1 MPQLQSPPGKTVDLY
16 RGWWIVLLIALSAA
30 VGQAFGRF
38 SYGVILPAIRDNLGI
53 TNTLAGLIGG
63 ANVGAY
69 LLGTLF
75 VAWASNRSSLLNLMR
90 CGLALATL
98 GLLIASFSRS
108 PLPLAIALSV
118 AGFGGAC
125 LWIPAPVLAADAVPP
140 AKRGIAVGLVSTG
153 IGLGVAFVSLAS
165 GTLRSSYGDDAW
177 ADVYA
182 IQFAVGFVLFVL
194 VLIYV
199 RHQQVAATTQQSSG
213 LSALTKM
220 PGWLPILAVYAT
232 FGSMYL
238 LVMGFLTTRLEDDSL
253 WSSADAAFAFTT
265 MGFAMILGGPAFILV
280 AQQIG
285 VRATLAGAFGLW
297 PIFVGVVMTGYSA
310 PTMFACIG
318 LGFLFSAIPTLVTLY
333 VVENTTT
340 KNYGPSFA
348 AATLAFGIAQT
359 IAPPIGGYIAD
370 YTGAFTLVFLLA
382 GALGLVGLLAA
393 LRLPRAAPR

>member
-1 MPQLQSPPGKTVDLY
+1 
-16 RGWWIVLLIALSAA
+16 
-30 VGQAFGRF
+30 
-38 SYGVILPAIRDNLGI
+38 
-53 TNTLAGLIGG
+53 
-63 ANVGAY
+63 
-69 LLGTLF
+69 
-75 VAWASNRSSLLNLMR
+75 MR

-108 PLPLAIALSV
+108 PLPLAIALSI

-232 FGSMYL
+232 FGSMYPACD
-238 LVMGFLTTRLEDDSL
+238 GFLNHKIR
-253 WSSADAAFAFTT
+253 
-265 MGFAMILGGPAFILV
+265 
-280 AQQIG
+280 
-285 VRATLAGAFGLW
+285 R
-297 PIFVGVVMTGYSA
+297 
-310 PTMFACIG
+310 
-318 LGFLFSAIPTLVTLY
+318 
-333 VVENTTT
+333 
-340 KNYGPSFA
+340 
-348 AATLAFGIAQT
+348 
-359 IAPPIGGYIAD
+359 
-370 YTGAFTLVFLLA
+370 
-382 GALGLVGLLAA
+382 
-393 LRLPRAAPR
+393 

>member
-1 MPQLQSPPGKTVDLY
+1 M
-16 RGWWIVLLIALSAA
+16 
-30 VGQAFGRF
+30 
-38 SYGVILPAIRDNLGI
+38 
-53 TNTLAGLIGG
+53 
-63 ANVGAY
+63 
-69 LLGTLF
+69 
-75 VAWASNRSSLLNLMR
+75 
-90 CGLALATL
+90 
-98 GLLIASFSRS
+98 
-108 PLPLAIALSV
+108 
-118 AGFGGAC
+118 
-125 LWIPAPVLAADAVPP
+125 LAADAVPP